1 MVACFTKPEG
11 NKSAESWNCRKTP
24 CLEDVRSLAS
34 GLLFTALIKCPRSL
48 AVKGIYAHLAFKEHS
63 LPFGDAVA
71 ECVEGQ
77 LWKYLD

>member
-1 MVACFTKPEG
+1 MLVSQNLKETNLPRAGTAGK
-11 NKSAESWNCRKTP
+11 AP

-63 LPFGDAVA
+63 LPFGDAIA